1 MYFLS
6 MFQHLLLD
14 EKYLQLVFLNFSF
27 LLLQKTLE
35 LENTYDLAPFTVLT
49 FLYVSYVP
57 MQAGQARSQIL
68 VKAMDDYG
76 FGVSAA
82 LNKTTESMVAET
94 KNLAMRIFRVDEYS
108 PVRRSFCLFYYLLL
122 PQSNLPTWFGILN
135 IVAQLYYPNLP
146 LVYFCRENLEH
157 LAKKCLL
164 LDTPIF
170 AFLTCQ

>member
-1 MYFLS
+1 
-6 MFQHLLLD
+6 MFQHLVLD

-68 VKAMDDYG
+68 VKVMDDYG

-82 LNKTTESMVAET
+82 FNETTESMVAET
-94 KNLAMRIFRVDEYS
+94 ENLAISIFRVDEDS
-108 PVRRSFCLFYYLLL
+108 PVRRSFFVLLL
-122 PQSNLPTWFGILN
+122 ISTSMKSTHLIRNFEHCSPIVLSQLAASAFSQRKFEILG
-135 IVAQLYYPNLP
+135 
-146 LVYFCRENLEH
+146 
-157 LAKKCLL
+157 
-164 LDTPIF
+164 
-170 AFLTCQ
+170 